1 MKLDSI
7 SKVPSL
13 DSSNYRLWS
22 DSIRTVLQFN
32 KLWRLVSGQ
41 EKRPTVIAL
50 PTDTSKVTPA
60 AQEAFAASTKSAYDW
75 DEKAEQAAAIM
86 RFTISQEC
94 MVHIRAH
101 EDDPIMIWTTLESTF
116 IKQRAA
122 PRFNAYQELF
132 SIRKES
138 SESLDSVINRVNE
151 QVRII
156 QSLTPKTFTLDN
168 LYDELSTMALIR
180 SLPQDFSNVI
190 NTIAILDTFDKDKV
204 ITSLRNLDD
213 TNKQLGSVLI
223 ASSSSHQQKK
233 PNSSSKKNQA
243 NRPVCAACERV
254 GHLEENCWL
263 KKKIMAKLQDK
274 TRANSASEDPTH
286 SASISSASC
295 LLSSPL
301 DASAYTL
308 WNSDTGASSH
318 MTPHRHWLRNYK
330 VCQVEIKLADGSSI
344 YSEGVGTVLF
354 EPVINGRPA
363 QQVEF
368 SNVLHVPA
376 LRNNLFSVLFLSM
389 HKDFTIHIH
398 KDTIN
403 FNMGNKVLFSA
414 KVDPSSNAA
423 YLQGTTI
430 PISES
435 ANLSSST
442 TLPMDL
448 ELWHRRLCH
457 PSYPVLRKMIREDLV
472 TGLKITS
479 DVKPDPI
486 CEPCLA
492 GKMVADPFPSSS
504 HRATH
509 LLGLIHSDVHGP
521 IRTPSHSGF
530 IYWVTFIDDSGRFRV
545 VFPMKKK
552 SDTFS
557 CFKRFKAW
565 AENKTGHSVGTL
577 REDKGGEYMGKEF
590 GDFCIEHGIQRQ
602 HSVRARPQQ
611 NGVAERA
618 NRTMEQGIITMLHQ
632 AGLPLAFWGE
642 ALAAYVH
649 VWNRTPTSAVPGKT
663 PYENFYSTKPD
674 VSMLRVWGCV
684 AYVHIQRDKREGGS
698 LGSHM
703 EKCIF
708 IGYPPD
714 YKGWKFYNPA
724 TKKSIISERAQFDE
738 RYFLGIKE
746 STPTIIPDTLLELPP
761 TPTNSGQDPSS
772 TSLEHLSVDSTAQS
786 EDMQNYGGAGHG
798 SNPPYPPPMPPASY
812 IYPTPSLSPPHS
824 RPLPHWLSSLS
835 PQPPSSPQQHSTT
848 PSPPRSPLPVTRPPT
863 PVPHPQTP
871 LLPIAQR
878 RPARNPPPA
887 DWKESQYKVKNSE
900 QYRDKPKRSRTVTP
914 SLSPQPPQSSTLPL
928 QPSTSTLSPPPWPSN
943 LPSHSP
949 QISTPPVEISLSP
962 PPGQSSLP
970 QPEPSPSTPSSPALW
985 QQRNPTPAISSDDED
1000 DSPNSA
1006 QDSSEEE
1013 DDDEDQ
1019 DEDEDE
1025 DEEDNDQDEDT
1036 SDPNDDTYDPTIDET
1051 FYSTAYANLSSITEP
1066 KTFKASQKCPE
1077 SSQWKK
1083 ACLEELEAHRRN
1095 GTWQIVQ
1102 LPPGKKVVGSKWV
1115 LRVKRNSDGSV
1126 ERFKARLVAKGYS
1139 QRPGFDFTETFAPT
1153 VRYSAVRTILAL
1165 AALEDM
1171 EIHSLDISNAYL
1183 NGVLEEE
1190 VYMQLP
1196 EGFEDIGRPGDV
1208 LLLKKAT
1215 YGLKQAGR
1223 VWSKTLSDTL
1233 SRMGFTQIKSDPSVY
1248 VFLRDTL
1255 RIIIPVFVD
1264 DMTIICKSKS
1274 AIQAF
1279 IKELSSHFKL
1289 RDLGPTSQLLGIKID
1304 RDRPSKTISLSQKQ
1318 YILDMLERYGMSDC
1332 KPVSTPMS
1340 PGSKLSSS
1348 MAPSTPEDISFM
1360 KSVPY
1365 LSAVGSL
1372 MYLAITTRPDISYA
1386 VGVLARFNSNPGPT
1400 HWTAVKHVFRY
1411 LKGTLNLK
1419 LEYGPTADRSQEMF
1433 QTYSDADHGGN
1444 SDNGK
1449 STGGYLVKLGTG
1461 AVSWSSKLQSMVAL
1475 STTEAEYIS
1484 AVEAAKEILW
1494 IRQFMG
1500 ELGYPPSSSS
1510 ILLMDNQS
1518 AISVSKN
1525 PEHHGRMKHLDLR
1538 WYWLRDV
1545 VESGIVKPVFVPT
1558 EDMAADILTKS
1569 LMRPYVEKCRKLMGL
1584 T

>member
-1 MKLDSI
+1 MSVVDS
-7 SKVPSL
+7 PGYL
-13 DSSNYRLWS
+13 RW
-22 DSIRTVLQFN
+22 
-32 KLWRLVSGQ
+32 
-41 EKRPTVIAL
+41 
-50 PTDTSKVTPA
+50 
-60 AQEAFAASTKSAYDW
+60 
-75 DEKAEQAAAIM
+75 
-86 RFTISQEC
+86 
-94 MVHIRAH
+94 
-101 EDDPIMIWTTLESTF
+101 
-116 IKQRAA
+116 
-122 PRFNAYQELF
+122 
-132 SIRKES
+132 
-138 SESLDSVINRVNE
+138 
-151 QVRII
+151 
-156 QSLTPKTFTLDN
+156 
-168 LYDELSTMALIR
+168 
-180 SLPQDFSNVI
+180 
-190 NTIAILDTFDKDKV
+190 NT
-204 ITSLRNLDD
+204 
-213 TNKQLGSVLI
+213 
-223 ASSSSHQQKK
+223 
-233 PNSSSKKNQA
+233 
-243 NRPVCAACERV
+243 
-254 GHLEENCWL
+254 
-263 KKKIMAKLQDK
+263 
-274 TRANSASEDPTH
+274 
-286 SASISSASC
+286 
-295 LLSSPL
+295 
-301 DASAYTL
+301 
-308 WNSDTGASSH
+308 DTGATSH
-318 MTPHRHWLRNYK
+318 MTPHRHWIRNFTP
-330 VCQVEIKLADGSSI
+330 CCVEIKLADGSSI
-344 YSEGVGTVLF
+344 YSQGKGTVLF
-354 EPVINGRPA
+354 EPVIEGRTM

-368 SNVLHVPA
+368 SDVLYVPD
-376 LRNNLFSVLFLSM
+376 LRNNLFSVLHLSLN
-389 HKDFTIHIH
+389 KGFTINIEG
-398 KDTIN
+398 DTMDFIREDGILFAAKIN
-403 FNMGNKVLFSA
+403 SHAV
-414 KVDPSSNAA
+414 A
-423 YLQGTTI
+423 YLQGNTI

-435 ANLSSST
+435 ANLSSAT

-457 PSYPVLRKMIREDLV
+457 PSYPVLRKMVKDNLV
-472 TGLKITS
+472 SGLKITS
-479 DVKPDPI
+479 TSKADPI

-504 HRATH
+504 HKSTH
-509 LLGLIHSDVHGP
+509 LLQLIHSDVHGP

-530 IYWVTFIDDSGRFRV
+530 IYWVTFIDDSGRFRA

-552 SDTFS
+552 SEVLFN
-557 CFKRFKAW
+557 FKRFKAW
-565 AENKTGHSVGTL
+565 AENQTGQTIKIL
-577 REDKGGEYMGKEF
+577 RDDKGGEYIGKEF
-590 GDFCIEHGIQRQ
+590 DEFCAEHGIQRQ

-632 AGLPLAFWGE
+632 AGLPLSFWGE
-642 ALAAYVH
+642 ALAAFVH
-649 VWNRTPTSAVPGKT
+649 VWNRTPTTAVPGKT
-663 PYENFYSTKPD
+663 PYETVFGSKPD
-674 VSMLRVWGCV
+674 VSLMRVWGCV
-684 AYVHIQRDKREGGS
+684 AYVHIQKDKRDGGS

-724 TKKSIISERAQFDE
+724 TKKSVISERAQFDE

-746 STPTIIPDTLLELPP
+746 STPTIIPDTLLEHPP
-761 TPTNSGQDPSS
+761 TPTNSVQQPSS
-772 TSLEHLSVDSTAQS
+772 SPLDHLSVGSGAKS
-786 EDMQNYGGAGHG
+786 KDMQDYGGAGHG
-798 SNPPYPPPMPPASY
+798 SNPPYPPPMPPAPKAS
-812 IYPTPSLSPPHS
+812 PSPSPSLSPPHS
-824 RPLPHWLSSLS
+824 RHWPADFPNWLSSLS
-835 PQPPSSPQQHSTT
+835 PQPPSSPQQHLTT
-848 PSPPRSPLPVTRPPT
+848 PLPGTLPRITLPVTRPPT

-887 DWKESQYKVKNSE
+887 DWRESQYKVKNSE
-900 QYRDKPKRSRTVTP
+900 QYRDKPKRARNIAS
-914 SLSPQPPQSSTLPL
+914 SLSPSPQPPQPSMLPPQP
-928 QPSTSTLSPPPWPSN
+928 QPSTSTFSPPPWSSSF
-943 LPSHSP
+943 LPHLP
-949 QISTPPVEISLSP
+949 QLSTPPAEISLTP
-962 PPGQSSLP
+962 PPGHSPLP
-970 QPEPSPSTPSSPALW
+970 KSEPSPSTPSSPALW

-1000 DSPNSA
+1000 DSYSPA
-1006 QDSSEEE
+1006 QDSPEE
-1013 DDDEDQ
+1013 DEDEDQ
-1019 DEDEDE
+1019 DEDDEDNDHDGDEDE
-1025 DEEDNDQDEDT
+1025 DHA
-1036 SDPNDDTYDPTIDET
+1036 SDPNDNTYDPTADDT
-1051 FYSTAYANLSSITEP
+1051 FYSTAFANLSSISEP

-1083 ACLEELEAHRRN
+1083 ACLEELEAHSRN
-1095 GTWQIVQ
+1095 GTWKVVP
-1102 LPPGKKVVGSKWV
+1102 LPQGKKVIGSKWV

-1233 SRMGFTQIKSDPSVY
+1233 AKMGFSQIKSDPSVY
-1248 VFLRDTL
+1248 VFLRDSL

-1279 IKELSSHFKL
+1279 IQELSSHFKL

-1348 MAPSTPEDISFM
+1348 MAPSTPEDTSFM

-1411 LKGTLNLK
+1411 LKGTLDLK
-1419 LEYGPTADRSQEMF
+1419 LEYGPTADKSQELF
-1433 QTYSDADHGGN
+1433 HTYSDADHGGN

-1584 T
+1584 S